1 MRAIESFLRGI
12 TITASA
18 CPHAIITSVYIKQ
31 EKSASI
37 CITRFI
43 FVTAWCKACLFA
55 YIYMAFLVAFTP
67 LVVLN
72 CHGMQM
78 QRMSGVLIPLFSM
91 RRAEGDAGI
100 GDLAALEDWVRWA
113 AEHRVGF
120 LQLLPVN
127 AVGEDDCPSPYSA
140 ISSVA
145 LEPLYLTLEQVPGMS
160 LPLPPYAED
169 LPPTQMPGGRDFVD
183 YARVRMYKRY
193 HLKRAFSHF
202 EESTQYAAQRAEFDA
217 WVTAQGTWLQDFAAF
232 RVLSIAFGT
241 NAWWLWPVQDTDVAR
256 FIVESTEDSRRQKR
270 YQQWLQWLCAQ
281 QWAQV
286 RALADSLGVK
296 LMGDVPIG
304 ISVASADVFFERYL
318 FDMNWSGGAPAEG
331 NFAEDPFTAKWGQ
344 NWGIPLYRWD
354 VMEKDGFAWWTR
366 RIRKLAE
373 VFKMYRIDHVLGFY
387 RIYAFPWMPDR
398 NQEFLNLTA
407 DEAAA
412 RCGGRRPGFR
422 PRPDWTAEDR
432 RANLMQ
438 GDYLLRQLLKAVP
451 GQLVIG
457 EDLGCVPDYVRPDL
471 SRLRIAGFKI
481 PHWEIDGKQHIIKG
495 QSYNPCSF
503 ATYATHDFPPI
514 CTDWDEWY
522 SHVKAGEEALTDV
535 TLSPAALR
543 EKRRV
548 AEDCARVLCWLGEYA
563 GLSREESLVPWGQG
577 VKDALFRALF
587 ACRSAY
593 AAMMWTEL
601 FDIPV
606 RLNTPGT
613 VGGVNWCPR
622 MPFTAHQAAQMP
634 QSAWLAAISQLTAR

>member
-202 EESTQYAAQRAEFDA
+202 EESMQYAAQRAEFEA

-256 FIVESTEDSRRQKR
+256 FIVESTDDSRRQKR

-281 QWAQV
+281 QWARV

-398 NQEFLNLTA
+398 NQEFLNLSA

-481 PHWEIDGKQHIIKG
+481 PHWEIDEKQHIIQG

-522 SHVKAGEEALTDV
+522 SHVKAGEDALTDV

-593 AAMMWTEL
+593 TAMMWTEL

-613 VGGVNWCPR
+613 VGGANWCPR
-622 MPFTAHQAAQMP
+622 MPFTAQQAAQMP
-634 QSAWLAAISQLTAR
+634 QSAWLAELAADSAR

>member
-1 MRAIESFLRGI
+1 MRL
-12 TITASA
+12 
-18 CPHAIITSVYIKQ
+18 
-31 EKSASI
+31 
-37 CITRFI
+37 
-43 FVTAWCKACLFA
+43 
-55 YIYMAFLVAFTP
+55 
-67 LVVLN
+67 
-72 CHGMQM
+72 
-78 QRMSGVLIPLFSM
+78 QRMTGVLIPLFSM
-91 RRAEGDAGI
+91 RRESGDAGI
-100 GDLAALEDWVRWA
+100 GDLAALEEWVNWA
-113 AEHRVGF
+113 AEHKVGF

-145 LEPLYLTLEQVPGMS
+145 LEPLYLTLERVPGMET
-160 LPLPPYAED
+160 PLPPYKED
-169 LPPTQMPGGRDFVD
+169 LPPCSLPGGRDYVD
-183 YARVRMYKRY
+183 YARVRAYKKY
-193 HLKRAFSHF
+193 HLEHAFDRF
-202 EESTQYAAQRAEFDA
+202 DTEAEFSPQRQIFDS
-217 WVTAQGTWLQDFAAF
+217 WVASQGAWLQDFATF

-241 NAWWLWPVQDTDVAR
+241 NAWWQWPVQDVDVAR
-256 FIVESTEDSRRQKR
+256 FIVESTEDARRQLR
-270 YQQWLQWLCAQ
+270 YQKWLQWLCAV

-286 RALADSLGVK
+286 RALADAKGVY

-354 VMEKDGFAWWTR
+354 VMEHDGFAWWTR

-398 NQEFLNLTA
+398 NPEFLELSP

-412 RCGGRRPGFR
+412 RCEGRRPGFR
-422 PRPDWTAEDR
+422 PRADWTPEDR

-481 PHWEIDGKQHIIKG
+481 PHWEIDEQQHIVKG

-514 CTDWDEWY
+514 CNDWNEWY
-522 SHVKAGEEALTDV
+522 AHVKAGEEALQDV
-535 TLSPAALR
+535 TLSPAVLR
-543 EKRRV
+543 EKRRI
-548 AEDCARVLCWLGEYA
+548 ATDCARVLCWLGDYA
-563 GLSREESLVPWGQG
+563 GLSREQSLVPWGAE
-577 VKDALFRALF
+577 VKDALFRALYGS
-587 ACRSAY
+587 RSAY

-601 FDIPV
+601 FDVPV
-606 RLNTPGT
+606 RLNIPGT
-613 VGGVNWCPR
+613 QGGTNWRPR
-622 MPFTAHQAAQMP
+622 MPFTAAEAAAMP
-634 QSAWLAAISQLTAR
+634 QSAWLAELSQATGR

>member
-1 MRAIESFLRGI
+1 M
-12 TITASA
+12 T
-18 CPHAIITSVYIKQ
+18 
-31 EKSASI
+31 
-37 CITRFI
+37 
-43 FVTAWCKACLFA
+43 
-55 YIYMAFLVAFTP
+55 
-67 LVVLN
+67 
-72 CHGMQM
+72 
-78 QRMSGVLIPLFSM
+78 GVLMPLFSM
-91 RRAEGDAGI
+91 RREGDAGI
-100 GDLAALEDWVRWA
+100 GDLAALEEWIHWA

-120 LQLLPVN
+120 LQLLPIN
-127 AVGEDDCPSPYSA
+127 AVGDDDAPSPYSA

-145 LEPLYLTLEQVPGMS
+145 LEPLYLTLENVPGME
-160 LPLPPYAED
+160 LPLPPYPED
-169 LPPTQMPGGRDFVD
+169 LPSRQLPGGTDYVD
-183 YARVRMYKRY
+183 YARVHMYKRH
-193 HLKRAFSHF
+193 HLKRAFARF
-202 EESTQYAAQRAEFDA
+202 DAEPEFAALRTQFDA
-217 WVTAQGTWLQDFAAF
+217 WCMEQGSWLQDFAVF
-232 RVLSIAFGT
+232 RVLTIAFGT
-241 NAWWLWPVQDTDVAR
+241 TAWWQWPVQDTDVAR
-256 FIVESTEDSRRQKR
+256 FIVESTEDARRQKR

-286 RALADSLGVK
+286 RAVADTCGVY

-304 ISVASADVFFERYL
+304 ISVASADVYFERYL

-354 VMEKDGFAWWTR
+354 VMEQDGFAWWSR

-398 NQEFLNLTA
+398 NPEFLNLTA

-412 RCGGRRPGFR
+412 RCDGRRPGFR

-438 GDYLLRQLLKAVP
+438 GDHLLQQLLKAAP

-481 PHWEIDGKQHIIKG
+481 PHWEIDAHQQICSGK
-495 QSYNPCSF
+495 SYNPCSF

-514 CTDWDEWY
+514 CNDWNDWY
-522 SHVKAGEEALTDV
+522 AHVKAGDDALQDI

-543 EKRRV
+543 EKRGV
-548 AEDCARVLCWLGEYA
+548 AQDCARVLRWLGDYA
-563 GLSREESLVPWGQG
+563 GLSPQQALVPWGQG
-577 VKDALFRALF
+577 IKDALFRALLSS
-587 ACRSAY
+587 RSAY
-593 AAMMWTEL
+593 AALMWTEL

-613 VGGVNWCPR
+613 EGGTNWRPR
-622 MPFTAHQAAQMP
+622 MPFTAAQAAGMP
-634 QSAWLAAISQLTAR
+634 QSQWLAALSEETQR

>member
-1 MRAIESFLRGI
+1 M
-12 TITASA
+12 
-18 CPHAIITSVYIKQ
+18 
-31 EKSASI
+31 
-37 CITRFI
+37 
-43 FVTAWCKACLFA
+43 TAWRKACLFA
-55 YIYMAFLVAFTP
+55 YIYMAFWVAFTP

-145 LEPLYLTLEQVPGMS
+145 LEPLYLTLEQVPGMP

-183 YARVRMYKRY
+183 YARVRTYKRY
-193 HLKRAFSHF
+193 HLKRAFAHF
-202 EESTQYAAQRAEFDA
+202 ETSSQYAAQRAEFDA

-256 FIVESTEDSRRQKR
+256 FIVESTDDSRRQKR

-281 QWAQV
+281 QWARV

-398 NQEFLNLTA
+398 NQEFLNLSA

-412 RCGGRRPGFR
+412 RCEGRRPGFR

-481 PHWEIDGKQHIIKG
+481 PHWEIDEKQHIIKG

-522 SHVKAGEEALTDV
+522 SHVKAGEDALTDV

-593 AAMMWTEL
+593 TAMMWTEL

-613 VGGVNWCPR
+613 VGGANWCPR
-622 MPFTAHQAAQMP
+622 MPFTAQQAAQMP
-634 QSAWLAAISQLTAR
+634 QSAWLAELAADSAR

>member
-1 MRAIESFLRGI
+1 
-12 TITASA
+12 
-18 CPHAIITSVYIKQ
+18 
-31 EKSASI
+31 
-37 CITRFI
+37 
-43 FVTAWCKACLFA
+43 
-55 YIYMAFLVAFTP
+55 MAFLVAFTP

-193 HLKRAFSHF
+193 HLKRAFAHF
-202 EESTQYAAQRAEFDA
+202 EESAQYAAQRAEFDA

-281 QWAQV
+281 QWARV
-286 RALADSLGVK
+286 RALADSLEVK

-398 NQEFLNLTA
+398 NQEFLNLSA

-481 PHWEIDGKQHIIKG
+481 PHWEIDEKQHIIQG

-522 SHVKAGEEALTDV
+522 SHVKAGEDALTDV

-587 ACRSAY
+587 VCRSAY

-613 VGGVNWCPR
+613 VGGANWCPR